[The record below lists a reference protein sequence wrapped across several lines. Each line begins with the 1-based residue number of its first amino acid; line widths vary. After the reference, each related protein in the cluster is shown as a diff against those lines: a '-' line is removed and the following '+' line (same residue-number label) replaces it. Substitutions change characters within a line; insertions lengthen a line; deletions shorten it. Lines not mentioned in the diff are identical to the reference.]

1 MDFEDVYNKYSK
13 EVFTFCLS
21 LCGSHATAEDITS
34 ETFLKAIKASSS
46 FKGQCSTKVWLF
58 QIAKNTYYDYLRK
71 NSKLTE
77 LPDDV
82 QCDNDF
88 LFELL
93 DKDEAL
99 RIHKR
104 LHKLSA
110 PYKEV
115 FMLRI
120 FAELSFANIGEVFS
134 KSESWARVTFHR
146 ARLKL
151 KESETNGKM

>member
-1 MDFEDVYNKYSK
+1 MNFEDVYNKYSK
-13 EVFTFCLS
+13 DVFTFCLS
-21 LCGSHATAEDITS
+21 LCGNHALAEDITS
-34 ETFLKAIKASSS
+34 ETFLKAINASGS
-46 FKGQCSTKVWLF
+46 FKGQCSLKVWLC

-71 NSKLTE
+71 HSRVTE
-77 LPDDV
+77 LPDDIINK
-82 QCDNDF
+82 NDF

-104 LHKLSA
+104 LHKLKA

-151 KESETNGKM
+151 KESDTNGKM